1 MKRWHTLVHSFI
13 HLPSN
18 LCNGKVGFSVVFF
31 LAKSI
36 YSALCIY
43 AYVSLACI
51 LFCFC
56 QFYTLY
62 YECQFCCLFTLFG
75 YSFTFWM
82 LITPCVPITYTFVAI
97 VCIWRAIH
105 EWVKTIHRTSN
116 ASEWINCDV
125 PLCSTISDITNGTGI
140 LKNKI
145 QIRIDKIL
153 YVVYDERWT
162 INEKNQNKNCFFSEF
177 GNVII

>member
-1 MKRWHTLVHSFI
+1 MAKWVLAW
-13 HLPSN
+13 
-18 LCNGKVGFSVVFF
+18 FF

-43 AYVSLACI
+43 AYVFLAFI

-56 QFYTLY
+56 PLLYTMNVS
-62 YECQFCCLFTLFG
+62 QFCCLFTLFG

-82 LITPCVPITYTFVAI
+82 LITPCVPITHTFVAI

-105 EWVKTIHRTSN
+105 ELVKTIHRTSN
-116 ASEWINCDV
+116 VSEWINCDV
-125 PLCSTISDITNGTGI
+125 PLFSAISDITNGTGI

-145 QIRIDKIL
+145 RLRIDKIVL
-153 YVVYDERWT
+153 FNTMNDKRKES
-162 INEKNQNKNCFFSEF
+162 KQKLFFSFKF